1 MGVIKR
7 EPAWA
12 LLLQLEQPV
21 PMGHTTGAGLGEE
34 AASRDIEKNQ
44 VVMGSEW
51 TKAVTMDQPH
61 MLLFIHPN
69 IYSLIH
75 SNSVMI

>member
-1 MGVIKR
+1 MGVIKI
-7 EPAWA
+7 ELGWV
-12 LLLQLEQPV
+12 LLLQLEQTV
-21 PMGHTTGAGLGEE
+21 PIGHTTGARLGEE
-34 AASRDIEKNQ
+34 AASRDIEKDQ

-51 TKAVTMDQPH
+51 TKAVAVDQLH
-61 MLLFIHPN
+61 MLLFIHLN